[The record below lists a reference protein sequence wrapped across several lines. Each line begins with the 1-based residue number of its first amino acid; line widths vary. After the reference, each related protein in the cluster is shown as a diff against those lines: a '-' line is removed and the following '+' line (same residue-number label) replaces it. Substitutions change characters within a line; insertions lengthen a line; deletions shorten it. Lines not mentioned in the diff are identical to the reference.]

1 MNYYELVSMTL
12 TCRSI
17 SRKQQQ
23 GQLLEK
29 STTISKFKI
38 KKLNNNSLL
47 LIVLLYKLIFSYFVN
62 LGWTYDDDMTE
73 KEQRG
78 HLLSDW
84 KSNDTTKKLLKFLQ
98 ISIPRGKLE
107 QISNPKYLEME
118 KISLNNIYIEKIP
131 YHSTY
136 APAKRR
142 TAEKNWS
149 DDDLTMK
156 KEDFGGVATLTTN

>member
-78 HLLSDW
+78 HLLSD
-84 KSNDTTKKLLKFLQ
+84 
-98 ISIPRGKLE
+98 
-107 QISNPKYLEME
+107 
-118 KISLNNIYIEKIP
+118 
-131 YHSTY
+131 
-136 APAKRR
+136 
-142 TAEKNWS
+142 
-149 DDDLTMK
+149 
-156 KEDFGGVATLTTN
+156 